1 MSTITSSFYHRLTD
15 PINQISA
22 ASVVLAIV
30 LIAYFLASFTE
41 LSALQKAYNSCKP
54 FVTFVY
60 SCFFKPHTGDGTGN
74 QQDALESFY
83 SSQASVYDATRAK
96 LLQGRED
103 MLALVAAQMKH
114 RREQGQITQKPI
126 WVDVGGGTGWNIEH
140 MQEQLDVQTFFHA
153 VYLVDF
159 STSLCEIARE
169 RFKRLGWKN
178 VHVVCEDARIFR
190 LSAYE
195 AGVDGTKRDFSIG
208 QSIYNQDARDSVG
221 ADLLTMSY
229 SLSMIPEFHPA
240 IDSVTNLLA
249 PNGIVGVV
257 DFYVQN
263 GIEFSGRNYMGG
275 AIDRHCMWI
284 SRVFWRTWFEL
295 DRVNLDS
302 ARRDY
307 MEYKFGTI
315 ISTNRRAKVFGFRIP
330 YYIFVGCTRR
340 TGAMLLHE
348 VAEQDAAVTESPF
361 ISALDL
367 QQQAL
372 HPKKRRSSSAERRS
386 KMYDTA
392 VVNLAS
398 SLPLPAAYYQNNK
411 TRIYYDHSLP
421 KHTQF
426 NDEYIYAFTWED
438 SRTDARLLKI
448 TNEDVIL
455 AITSAGDNI
464 LSYALERP
472 KRIHAVDL
480 NPAQNN
486 LLELK
491 VAAFRALE
499 YQDMWKLFGEGKH
512 DYFQKLLVEKLS
524 PYLSSQAFDYWLH
537 VGPQTF
543 NPKGK
548 GFYFTGGSR
557 HALQL
562 IHWLGSLLGVRKDMN
577 RLCEV
582 QTLAEQREIWTKRV
596 RRVLLS
602 QLLAYFVIGSERFLW
617 KALGVPGEQRA
628 MIEEDYQKASGD
640 RAPTSAAEKSS
651 GTGPPG
657 EVGATKSG
665 QAIWNYGVQTL
676 DPVANDTL
684 VSEDNHYYLVCL
696 LGQHP
701 NPIPT
706 HFPTPPPFFP
716 TLTLTHTSA
725 GHYTR
730 RCHPDYLTPK
740 AHLKLSA
747 PGALDN
753 LRIHT
758 DELAE
763 VFARMQPESLTIAVL
778 MDSMDWFP
786 PLGPEAPAQ
795 VLAVNRALKA
805 GGRVLIRS
813 SGLNPWY
820 MRVFEESGFAARRV
834 AARVPPGTCT
844 DRVNMYASTWICTKV
859 VGVGEAEEV

>member
-1 MSTITSSFYHRLTD
+1 MSTLSSSLYHGLTD

-22 ASVVLAIV
+22 ASVVLALV

-41 LSALQKAYNSCKP
+41 LSAIQKSYQALQP
-54 FVTFVY
+54 FLTFAY

-83 SSQASVYDATRAK
+83 SSQASVYDATRSK

-103 MLALVAAQMKH
+103 MLALVAAQVKH

-126 WVDVGGGTGWNIEH
+126 WVDIGGGTGWNIEN
-140 MQEQLDVQTFFHA
+140 MQQQLDVPTFFHA

-159 STSLCEIARE
+159 STSLCEIARK
-169 RFKRLGWKN
+169 RFERLGWKN
-178 VHVVCEDARIFR
+178 VHVICEDARIFR
-190 LSAYE
+190 LGDYE
-195 AGVDGTKRDFSIG
+195 AGIDETKRDFSIG
-208 QSIYNQDARDSVG
+208 QSIYNEDAQDTVG
-221 ADLLTMSY
+221 ADLSTMSY

-263 GIEFSGRNYMGG
+263 QIEFSGRNYMGG

-315 ISTNRRAKVFGFRIP
+315 ISTNRRANVLGFRIP

-340 TGAMLLHE
+340 TGAMLKEL
-348 VAEQDAAVTESPF
+348 AQMDAAVTESPF
-361 ISALDL
+361 ISALDM
-367 QQQAL
+367 QQQIQN
-372 HPKKRRSSSAERRS
+372 PKKRRSSSTERRS

-392 VVNLAS
+392 VVNLAA
-398 SLPLPAAYYQNNK
+398 SLPLPAAYYQNSK
-411 TRIYYDHSLP
+411 TRIYYDHTLP

-512 DYFQKLLVEKLS
+512 EDFQKVLLEQLS
-524 PYLSSQAFDYWLH
+524 PYLSSQAFDYWFH
-537 VGPQTF
+537 VGPKTF
-543 NPKGK
+543 STKGK

-562 IHWLGSLLGVRKDMN
+562 VSWLGSLLGVKGDFLK
-577 RLCEV
+577 LCEA

-596 RRVLLS
+596 RKVLLS
-602 QLLAYFVIGSERFLW
+602 QLLAYFVVGSERFLW

-628 MIEEDYQKASGD
+628 MIEEDFLRENSD
-640 RAPTSAAEKSS
+640 RSVAEKSEPS
-651 GTGPPG
+651 MPG
-657 EVGATKSG
+657 EVGAVKSG

-696 LGQHP
+696 L
-701 NPIPT
+701 
-706 HFPTPPPFFP
+706 
-716 TLTLTHTSA
+716 

-763 VFARMQPESLTIAVL
+763 VFARMQPEALTIAVL
-778 MDSMDWFP
+778 MDSMDWFNP
-786 PLGPEAPAQ
+786 KGPEAMAQ
-795 VLAVNRALKA
+795 VLAVNRALKM

-813 SGLNPWY
+813 SGLSPWY
-820 MRVFEESGFAARRV
+820 IRVFEEAGFSARRV
-834 AARVPPGTCT
+834 AARIPPGTCT

-859 VGVGEAEEV
+859 VGVPDEEEKVE

>member
-1 MSTITSSFYHRLTD
+1 
-15 PINQISA
+15 
-22 ASVVLAIV
+22 
-30 LIAYFLASFTE
+30 
-41 LSALQKAYNSCKP
+41 
-54 FVTFVY
+54 
-60 SCFFKPHTGDGTGN
+60 
-74 QQDALESFY
+74 
-83 SSQASVYDATRAK
+83 
-96 LLQGRED
+96 
-103 MLALVAAQMKH
+103 
-114 RREQGQITQKPI
+114 
-126 WVDVGGGTGWNIEH
+126 
-140 MQEQLDVQTFFHA
+140 
-153 VYLVDF
+153 
-159 STSLCEIARE
+159 IARE

-190 LSAYE
+190 LSTYE

-499 YQDMWKLFGEGKH
+499 YRDMWKLFGEGKH
-512 DYFQKLLVEKLS
+512 DNFQKMLVEKLS

-628 MIEEDYQKASGD
+628 MIEEDYQRASGD
-640 RAPTSAAEKSS
+640 RALSSAAEKSS
-651 GTGPPG
+651 GTGQPG

-696 LGQHP
+696 L
-701 NPIPT
+701 
-706 HFPTPPPFFP
+706 
-716 TLTLTHTSA
+716 
-725 GHYTR
+725 
-730 RCHPDYLTPK
+730 
-740 AHLKLSA
+740 
-747 PGALDN
+747 
-753 LRIHT
+753 
-758 DELAE
+758 
-763 VFARMQPESLTIAVL
+763 
-778 MDSMDWFP
+778 
-786 PLGPEAPAQ
+786 
-795 VLAVNRALKA
+795 
-805 GGRVLIRS
+805 
-813 SGLNPWY
+813 
-820 MRVFEESGFAARRV
+820 
-834 AARVPPGTCT
+834 
-844 DRVNMYASTWICTKV
+844 
-859 VGVGEAEEV
+859 